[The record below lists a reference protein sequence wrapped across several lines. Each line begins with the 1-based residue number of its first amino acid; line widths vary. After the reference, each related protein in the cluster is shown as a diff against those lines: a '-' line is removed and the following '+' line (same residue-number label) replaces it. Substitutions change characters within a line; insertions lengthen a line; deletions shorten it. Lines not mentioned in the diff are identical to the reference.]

1 MPGGE
6 QPPEPVATMASA
18 FAHAATALAIGA
30 WFDPKRVP
38 RRALLAGMAVAIVP
52 DLDAIGYWMGIP
64 SRSLLGHRGLTHSL
78 AFAISGGL
86 LAAWAWCGRE
96 TRGGSRTWLGLY
108 FTVVLLSHGFL
119 DAFTNG
125 GSGIAFF
132 SPFSNHRFFFPFR
145 PIQVSPIGIGV
156 FNARGVRILL
166 SEMRWV
172 LLPAAMVATAGTLFR
187 RVRRRPDHQAA

>member
-1 MPGGE
+1 
-6 QPPEPVATMASA
+6 MASA
-18 FAHAATALAIGA
+18 FSHAATALAIGA
-30 WFDPKRVP
+30 WFDPNRVP
-38 RRALLAGMAVAIVP
+38 RRALLAGIPLAIVP
-52 DLDAIGYWMGIP
+52 DLDAIGYWTGVP
-64 SRSLLGHRGLTHSL
+64 SRSLLGHRGLSHSL

-86 LAAWAWCGRE
+86 LAARAWCRRE
-96 TRGGSRTWLGLY
+96 TRGGNRTSLGLY
-108 FTVVLLSHGFL
+108 FTLVLLSHGFL

-125 GSGIAFF
+125 GAGIAFF

-172 LLPAAMVATAGTLFR
+172 LLPAAVVATAGTLFR
-187 RVRRRPDHQAA
+187 RVRRRPDPQAA